1 MLFCRA
7 DQKICTGGFHY
18 QKIQI
23 MLKAVAALRNCSLD
37 KYHVSLT
44 CSEGHL
50 AVWETQ
56 LESRGLL
63 PFQRAVQSCNLTGLM
78 DALTSLDIPEHVPG
92 CGCKGFTPDLP
103 QELRNAVCHN
113 LDAVSSQ

>member
-1 MLFCRA
+1 MPLCTA
-7 DQKICTGGFHY
+7 DQKLYTGGFHY
-18 QKIQI
+18 QKTQI

-37 KYHVSLT
+37 RYYVSSA
-44 CSEGHL
+44 CSEDHL

-63 PFQRAVQSCNLTGLM
+63 PFERAVQSCTLRGLM

-113 LDAVSSQ
+113 LDALSSQ